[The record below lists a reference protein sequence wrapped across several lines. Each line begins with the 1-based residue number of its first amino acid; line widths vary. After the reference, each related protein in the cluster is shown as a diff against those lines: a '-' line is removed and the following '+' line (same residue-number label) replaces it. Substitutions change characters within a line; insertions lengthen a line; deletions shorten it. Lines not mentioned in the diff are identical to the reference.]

1 LPYGKLKMMLALL
14 GIMGLY
20 FWYRIIFVIGIKAL
34 LENPR
39 VYATI
44 LFEQV
49 GFYHQIVM
57 IPLSIILITYV
68 INKQI
73 EYGKKFIILNIVLFA
88 WLPLLLVGAR
98 KEIYICIIAVFLFSG
113 ISRMKKMVLGVFA
126 VLLLLLLPLLREGW
140 VGFDN
145 LIMSFHE
152 FILPQYSHFIFEVLG
167 SEAKR
172 NIVETS
178 GYQAGFWSL
187 LPGMLRPKEYI
198 PLGLSTFNL
207 GLTNVGIAAHP
218 IGEAVLNFNENGY
231 VFFGL
236 IYVVINTIVFMISK
250 RSPLAA
256 VIFFSYLSLLG
267 RTDLWVTIFFGIYTY
282 VFIRMFLMKVQKTN
296 KM

>member
-1 LPYGKLKMMLALL
+1 
-14 GIMGLY
+14 
-20 FWYRIIFVIGIKAL
+20 
-34 LENPR
+34 
-39 VYATI
+39 
-44 LFEQV
+44 
-49 GFYHQIVM
+49 M